1 MPPSEG
7 SRLLPV
13 ALISA
18 AVLAYEVL
26 LMRLFSILQWH
37 HFAYMIIS
45 IALLGFG
52 ASGAFITLAQRW
64 LVERYAVSFAASAA
78 LFGITALA
86 SFAIVERLPFNALE
100 IIWDPRQL
108 GWLAAELCSSDPAIL
123 LWRDLHWSGFLPP
136 PRTDWRVYAFDLVGA
151 GIGALGIVGL
161 LFLVFPST
169 ALHMVAALGFAAAA
183 FAAMG
188 MVPRWLAAGGLRAG
202 SGFCCGVVAAGP
214 GRLPSRICRSTR
226 ACPWPWRFPNAR
238 VIEERSSPLGLLTV
252 VESPTVPFR
261 HAPGL
266 SLANTQEPPEQ
277 LAVFTDGD
285 SIAAITAYRGRSG

>member
-1 MPPSEG
+1 MVIPVGGPFSTQSLMLVEKREDGSITTRQLLPVNSFRSGEVPPSE
-7 SRLLPV
+7 V
-13 ALISA
+13 AACCPWSLISA
-18 AVLAYEVL
+18 AVLAYEIL

-64 LVERYAVSFAASAA
+64 LVVRYAVSFAASAA

-108 GWLAAELCSSDPAIL
+108 GWLAASYALLVLPFFFGAICIGLALCRYPEQIE
-123 LWRDLHWSGFLPP
+123 
-136 PRTDWRVYAFDLVGA
+136 RVYAFDLVGA

-169 ALHMVAALGFAAAA
+169 ALHIVAALGFAAAA
-183 FAAMG
+183 VAAMRNG
-188 MVPRWLAAGGLRAG
+188 GLTAAGLGLAAAFLL
-202 SGFCCGVVAAGP
+202 CG
-214 GRLPSRICRSTR
+214 CRH
-226 ACPWPWRFPNAR
+226 P
-238 VIEERSSPLGLLTV
+238 
-252 VESPTVPFR
+252 
-261 HAPGL
+261 
-266 SLANTQEPPEQ
+266 
-277 LAVFTDGD
+277 
-285 SIAAITAYRGRSG
+285 